1 MIFGNIDFSSNRI
14 SNSEILWISVDLIGL
29 VDIFIYHLVLIN
41 VLSIL
46 VTSGLISNWHVLLR
60 CLMFLWQLS
69 IVYALSA
76 NAFLIELYILVK
88 KKKLGSKLVFLLLH
102 LHFFFF
108 LVSSAFHPSRWKA
121 SQGRL
126 ACWPTRHWKDYVSES
141 YSRGSWCSFLLVQ
154 R

>member
-1 MIFGNIDFSSNRI
+1 MFLKLNTSFHCLLHEQLALSGINITMYYNFFMIFGNIDFSSNRI

-108 LVSSAFHPSRWKA
+108 GVFSVSP
-121 SQGRL
+121 
-126 ACWPTRHWKDYVSES
+126 V
-141 YSRGSWCSFLLVQ
+141 
-154 R
+154 